1 MTLYRTRFC
10 CIQTS
15 LRSLF
20 HTSEH
25 SSSPPYCTVH
35 CLQVAEGRNVYIEMA
50 GNISAVTKPG
60 DQLRICFH
68 VFHESRLPFSVRV
81 RDSSQPAGARMAFI
95 SEPRPARNGIL
106 GTPSPLPP
114 VCTLNIALPDDLHV
128 DSTTDLQTSLEQPT
142 LASSS
147 AHCLNGS
154 CRRTF

>member
-1 MTLYRTRFC
+1 MNLLMSAF
-10 CIQTS
+10 
-15 LRSLF
+15 L
-20 HTSEH
+20 
-25 SSSPPYCTVH
+25 SSSKTLVICKQYTILSAGGRRSQ
-35 CLQVAEGRNVYIEMA
+35 CLHRNGRQH
-50 GNISAVTKPG
+50 SA
-60 DQLRICFH
+60 C
-68 VFHESRLPFSVRV
+68 HEAWRPATHLFSRVPRKRLPFSVRV
-81 RDSSQPAGARMAFI
+81 RDSNQPAGARMAFI

-154 CRRTF
+154 CRRTFSAVCG